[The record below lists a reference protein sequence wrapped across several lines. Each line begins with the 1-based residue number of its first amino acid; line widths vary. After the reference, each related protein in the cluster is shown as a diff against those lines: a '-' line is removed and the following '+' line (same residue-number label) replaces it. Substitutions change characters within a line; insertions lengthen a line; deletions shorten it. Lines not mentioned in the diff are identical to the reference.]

1 MIGGP
6 ISGAP
11 IASLY
16 ADPQPVA
23 IVLFGRATIAAQAS
37 AVFVGPSLNLSGAAL
52 LHADAIRVKFGA
64 ASLTGTALLAAQAL
78 FRIYAATKEFITR
91 PTDRLA
97 NTPFYGTLQKA
108 LRFDRSIISGRGIG
122 EITAGWGELELINA
136 EADYD
141 ALIDRYAIDGRRV
154 VVRVGADGAS
164 YDQYRILFDGTA
176 ADWNVE
182 EDILRVSIRDN
193 SYKLEVPASPALY
206 AGSGGTEGGDDL
218 KGKRKPRAL
227 GEVVNVSPP
236 AEIPAEL
243 VYRLNDGPIEAV
255 LAVYD
260 RAVALSF
267 AADFGSVAA
276 LRAATT
282 GAAGS
287 GAAIEAGEYATCLA
301 EGYIR
306 LGGSPVG
313 TVTCS
318 LRGDRTGGVHA
329 TTTADIVARLLTG
342 TAGLQPGTEL
352 SLPSFD
358 GLNADQP
365 GAIGYWIPAG
375 SEETVASVVARLMAG
390 AGGWGGFRRNG
401 RFEVHQFKYP
411 GGIPS
416 ARYSRI
422 DIIEIRRDRLPAD
435 LSPTPW
441 RWRVG
446 WGRNWTVQT
455 DIDGQSGV
463 TPARVAF
470 LKEEV
475 RLAEASSA
483 TIRADRPLGKDI
495 DPIEAFFVEESA
507 AQAEADRLLA
517 LYGRSSAL
525 YRMTMK
531 SQAFIHDIG
540 DVVEVTYPR
549 WDLAAGRLLRIVAIA
564 EDTDENTVEIV
575 GFG

>member
-6 ISGAP
+6 IAAAP
-11 IASLY
+11 ISALY
-16 ADPQPVA
+16 EPPQPVA
-23 IVLFGRATIAAQAS
+23 VSLFGQAS
-37 AVFVGPSLNLSGAAL
+37 IVANGGAGFAGALALSGSATLSVNAF
-52 LHADAIRVKFGA
+52 RVKASSVALQGA
-64 ASLTGTALLAAQAL
+64 AAMAAQAL
-78 FRIYAATKEFITR
+78 FRIYAATQEFITR

-97 NTPFYGTLQKA
+97 NTPLYGTLQKA
-108 LRFDRSIISGRGIG
+108 LRFDRSILSGRGIG

-154 VVRVGADGAS
+154 VVRVGAEGAS
-164 YDQYRILFDGTA
+164 YDQFRTLFDGTA
-176 ADWNVE
+176 ADWDVE

-193 SYKLEVPASPALY
+193 SYKLEVPASPSLY
-206 AGSGGTEGGDDL
+206 AGTGGTEGSEDL

-227 GEVVNVSPP
+227 GQCGNVSPP

-243 VYRLNDGPIEAV
+243 VYRVNDGPIHAV

-260 RAVALSF
+260 RAVALAF
-267 AADFGSVAA
+267 AGDFGSIAA

-282 GAAGS
+282 GAYGS

-301 EGYIR
+301 DGYIR

-313 TVTCS
+313 TVTCD
-318 LRGDRTGGVHA
+318 LMGDKAGGAYVDS
-329 TTTADIVARLLTG
+329 TADIVERLLLA
-342 TAGLQPGTEL
+342 TAGLQAGTEL
-352 SLPSFD
+352 SQPSFD

-365 GAIGYWIPAG
+365 NAVGYWLTAG
-375 SEETVASVVARLMAG
+375 SEETVAAVISRLMTA

-416 ARYSRI
+416 ARYGRI
-422 DIIEIRRDRLPAD
+422 DIVEIRRERLPAD

-455 DIDGQSGV
+455 DVDGQSGV

-495 DPIEAFFVEESA
+495 EPIEAFFVSESA
-507 AQAEADRLLA
+507 AQAEASRLLE

-531 SQAFIHDIG
+531 AQAFIHDIG
-540 DVVEVTYPR
+540 DVIELTYPR
-549 WDLAAGRLLRIVAIA
+549 WDLGAGRLLRIVAIT
-564 EDTDENTVEIV
+564 EDTDEDTVEIV

>member
-11 IASLY
+11 IASGY
-16 ADPQPVA
+16 GTPEPVA
-23 IVLFGRATIAAQAS
+23 IALSGRATILANGRAGFAGSLSLSAAATLS
-37 AVFVGPSLNLSGAAL
+37 ATV
-52 LHADAIRVKFGA
+52 IRVKFGA
-64 ASLTGTALLAAQAL
+64 AALNGTSSLAGQAL

-108 LRFDRSIISGRGIG
+108 LRFDRSILSGRGIG

-164 YDQYRILFDGTA
+164 YDQFRTLFDGTA
-176 ADWNVE
+176 ADWDVE

-193 SYKLEVPASPALY
+193 SYKLEVPASPSLY
-206 AGSGGTEGGDDL
+206 AGTGGTEGGEDL
-218 KGKRKPRAL
+218 KGKRKPRAF
-227 GEVVNVSPP
+227 GQCGNVSPP

-243 VYRLNDGPIEAV
+243 IYRVNDGPIHAV
-255 LAVYD
+255 SAVYD
-260 RAVALSF
+260 RAVALAF
-267 AADFGSVAA
+267 ASDFASIAA

-282 GAAGS
+282 GAFGS

-301 EGYIR
+301 DGYIR

-313 TVTCS
+313 TVTCD
-318 LRGDRTGGVHA
+318 LMGDKAGGVYVDS
-329 TTTADIVARLLTG
+329 TADIVERLLIQ
-342 TAGLQPGTEL
+342 TAGLQAGTEL
-352 SLPSFD
+352 SQPSFD

-365 GAIGYWIPAG
+365 NAIGYWMPAG
-375 SEETVASVVARLMAG
+375 SEETVAAVASRLMTA

-416 ARYSRI
+416 ARYNRI
-422 DIIEIRRDRLPAD
+422 DIVEIKRERLPAD

-455 DIDGQSGV
+455 DVDGQSGV

-470 LKEEV
+470 LREEV

-495 DPIEAFFVEESA
+495 EPIEAFFVAESA
-507 AQAEADRLLA
+507 AQAEASRLLD

-525 YRMTMK
+525 YRISMK
-531 SQAFIHDIG
+531 AQAFIHDIG
-540 DVVEVTYPR
+540 DVIEVTYSR
-549 WDLAAGRLLRIVAIA
+549 WDLGAGRLLRIVSIS